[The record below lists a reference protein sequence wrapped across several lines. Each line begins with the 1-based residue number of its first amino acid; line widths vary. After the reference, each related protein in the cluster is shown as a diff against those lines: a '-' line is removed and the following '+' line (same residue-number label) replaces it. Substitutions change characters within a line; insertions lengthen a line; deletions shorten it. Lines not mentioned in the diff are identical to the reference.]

1 MFTQATVISN
11 GGTNIIASAQTQLV
25 PKLATGPNGSVAIAL
40 ASYTPKAAEESQ
52 LQALYLTQNGGQT
65 WTALKNPVPNVNQ
78 GGQGVVNLAVAIDP
92 TNTNIVY
99 VAGDKSAQTPSP

>member
-1 MFTQATVISN
+1 MDGF
-11 GGTNIIASAQTQLV
+11 
-25 PKLATGPNGSVAIAL
+25 
-40 ASYTPKAAEESQ
+40 E
-52 LQALYLTQNGGQT
+52 
-65 WTALKNPVPNVNQ
+65 NPVPNVNQ